1 MKYVILLGDGMADYP
16 LEELGGKTPLEAA
29 RTPNLDII
37 ARKGTLGLI
46 DTIPPGMIP
55 GSDVANLSVLGYDP
69 ARYFTGRGPLEAANM
84 GVCLA
89 PDDIAF
95 RCNLV
100 TLSEGNDP
108 VMDDYSAGHISTPE
122 AEDVIRQIGKELD
135 SDRIQFYPGVSYR
148 HLMVWKRGM
157 DGIGT
162 AAPHDILGER
172 AVVHLPSGKGAEEII
187 QIMERAKGVLR
198 RSAVNAKRISAGK
211 RPANAIW
218 LWGQGKAPAMVPMT
232 EKYGITGGIISA
244 VNLLNGIGH
253 YAGLEIIRVKG
264 MTGYIDTNFE
274 GKARGAIDALR
285 RMDFVFVHVEA
296 PDEMGH
302 EGNIE
307 GKIKAIELF
316 DEKVVGA
323 VLAEFPSLGKA
334 RVIVLSDHPT
344 PIRLKTHVSDPSPF
358 AALSSETN
366 ENMGGSEGYGEKA
379 AVQSGVMISPGHT
392 MLDHLIRD
400 WRGFIG
406 KKR

>member
-16 LEELGGKTPLEAA
+16 LEELGGKTPLEVA